1 MDERAIQVQIA
12 ELNQKVDLLL
22 DYVNQQRLKTGQL
35 EDLLSDLSIVGKDV
49 YDTAVGE
56 FDKRMVELDL
66 DQLKSLVFRILKNVE
81 NMNKFLEIFES
92 INDFLAD
99 ASPIF
104 NEVIIDLSKK
114 MDEFDRKGYFE
125 FFSEAGRITDKVI
138 ANTSPGDLRYI
149 SENIPGILEILKE
162 VTDPKVVNGLKNTLK
177 AYNSIDMTDIP
188 EYSILRAI
196 REMNKPEIKQAMG
209 FLITFLKSM
218 PKGKNI

>member
-149 SENIPGILEILKE
+149 SENIPGILDILKE

-218 PKGKNI
+218 PKSKNI